1 MVSFVKL
8 TSVYDG
14 NPVYVN
20 PANITTIEPY
30 SDGCTVINMTGNA
43 YTKVKESA
51 ETVIESIFGC
61 DYVLTMCEEGAE

>member
-1 MVSFVKL
+1 MAFVKL

-20 PANITTIEPY
+20 AANITTIEPY
-30 SDGCTVINMTGNA
+30 SDGCTVINMTGNQ

-51 ETVIESIFGC
+51 ETVIDTIFGS
-61 DYVLTMCEEGAE
+61 DEL

>member
-1 MVSFVKL
+1 MLFVKL

-14 NPVYVN
+14 NPIYVN
-20 PANITTIEPY
+20 AANIMTVEPY

-51 ETVIESIFGC
+51 EAVIDLIF
-61 DYVLTMCEEGAE
+61 DDDDLR